1 MKCYFTFLHTCG
13 SYNIG
18 KWHTKNTK
26 MKTQR
31 IQGEGGTDKT
41 NTYYYYLIFFSHY
54 VWCSVTI
61 ATVSNKKARINENPF
76 FVSTC
81 HIPLVQKVAELEAA
95 VARGQVL
102 GETLYIK
109 KRERRTI
116 HSLASGTQR
125 D

>member
-1 MKCYFTFLHTCG
+1 MKCYVTFLHTCG

-18 KWHTKNTK
+18 KWHTKKYKNEDAANP
-26 MKTQR
+26 R
-31 IQGEGGTDKT
+31 SREERDKT
-41 NTYYYYLIFFSHY
+41 NTLLLFYIFFFSHY
-54 VWCSVTI
+54 VWCSATI
-61 ATVSNKKARINENPF
+61 ATVSNKKAQINEQHF

-109 KRERRTI
+109 KEKDAQSI
-116 HSLASGTQR
+116 H
-125 D
+125 

>member
-1 MKCYFTFLHTCG
+1 
-13 SYNIG
+13 
-18 KWHTKNTK
+18 

-31 IQGEGGTDKT
+31 IQGAGRNGTKQT
-41 NTYYYYLIFFSHY
+41 RYYYFIFFLVITFGAQQQSPPL
-54 VWCSVTI
+54 VI
-61 ATVSNKKARINENPF
+61 KKLKSTNSIF

-81 HIPLVQKVAELEAA
+81 HIPLVQKVAELETA

-116 HSLASGTQR
+116 HSLAGGTQR
-125 D
+125 DLLTWNLFVQTRTSLP